1 MHSSREAA
9 ALGRA
14 ARDVTVREVGL
25 RDGLQSVKKIL
36 PTEVKTEWID
46 RELATGMR
54 EIEVSS
60 FVPQKVIPQ
69 FFDAAEVVAHALKQP
84 GLTVHVLVPNLKGAE
99 RAVEHKAHQIN
110 FVLSASEAHNRNN
123 VRRSIEESLADL
135 ERIAALVKGLPPERR
150 PRLCGGLATAF
161 GCTLQGDVDEGHVLK
176 LVERLM
182 AIGVDDIALADTV
195 GYANPAAIRRV
206 FTAAAKI
213 AGRVPLAGHF
223 HDTRGLGLANVVAAL
238 EAGVR
243 TFDASIG
250 GFGGCPFAPGATGNI
265 TLEDLVYMLE
275 SMGLRTGVDV
285 AKLVALRA
293 WVKEQL
299 PDDPFA
305 GAIAK
310 AGLAKNYHPATQPA
324 A

>member
-1 MHSSREAA
+1 MSTTP
-9 ALGRA
+9 
-14 ARDVTVREVGL
+14 DVIVREVGL

-36 PTEVKTEWID
+36 PTEIKKEWLD
-46 RELATGMR
+46 REVATGIS

-69 FFDAAEVVAHALKQP
+69 FFDAPEVVAHALTKK
-84 GLTVHVLVPNLKGAE
+84 GVKVHTLVPNLKGAE
-99 RAVEHKAHQIN
+99 RAVEHKVHQIN
-110 FVLSASEAHNRNN
+110 FVLSASESHNRNN
-123 VRRSIEESLADL
+123 VRRSVDESLADL
-135 ERIAALVKGLPPERR
+135 EKIVALVRGLPPERR

-161 GCTLQGDVDEGHVLK
+161 GCTIEGPVDEARVLS
-176 LVERLM
+176 LVERL
-182 AIGVDDIALADTV
+182 AALGVDDIALADTV
-195 GYANPAAIRRV
+195 GYANPAAIKRV

-213 AGRVPLAGHF
+213 AGTIPLSGHF
-223 HDTRGLGLANVVAAL
+223 HDTRGLGLANVTAAL

-243 TFDASIG
+243 SFDASIG

-275 SMGLRTGVDV
+275 AMGLRTGVDV
-285 AKLVALRA
+285 AKLIELRA

-310 AGLAKNYHPATQPA
+310 AGLAKNYRPATQPA
-324 A
+324 V

>member
-1 MHSSREAA
+1 MSQKV
-9 ALGRA
+9 
-14 ARDVTVREVGL
+14 DVTVREMGL

-36 PTEVKTEWID
+36 PTAVKTEWID
-46 RELATGMR
+46 REVATGMT
-54 EIEVSS
+54 EIEVTS

-69 FFDAAEVVAHALKQP
+69 FFDAPEVVAHALTQP
-84 GLTVHVLVPNLKGAE
+84 GLKVHALVPNLTGAE
-99 RAVEHKAHQIN
+99 RAIEHKVHQIN
-110 FVLSASEAHNRNN
+110 FVLSASESHNRSN
-123 VRRSIEESLADL
+123 VRRSIDESLADL
-135 ERIAALVKGLPPERR
+135 EKIAALVKGLAPGRR

-161 GCTLQGDVDEGHVLK
+161 GCTIEGAVDEGRVLK
-176 LVERLM
+176 LVERLAAM
-182 AIGVDDIALADTV
+182 GLDDIALADTV

-206 FTAAAKI
+206 FAAAAKI
-213 AGRVPLAGHF
+213 AGPIPLTAHF

-243 TFDASIG
+243 YFDASIG

-275 SMGLRTGVDV
+275 AMGLRTGVDV
-285 AKLVALRA
+285 PKLIELRA